1 MNMFKKRFVT
11 IYLTLLA
18 LVFCIPTAFASET
31 TSDENTLPFILLNK
45 NFAFIERTD
54 AVIIDAGKDVSG
66 SSISASDF
74 DVHVKATR
82 KVDPSFVAYDD
93 TREIMDVYTSQVND
107 SENPSDTGRYIVIDF
122 NDNGFG
128 DGGATNDGGYTF
140 DLQYT
145 VTYKGT
151 QIEYVDGTSIV
162 PEALVQ
168 TDVVS
173 PVLDQYQY
181 ANHDGLDY
189 SYFLNEEADGPLP
202 LVVFFHGGGQGNDI
216 YTPIRFSNGGTV
228 WANPENQEKYPTH
241 VLAPRNATT
250 VSSMHKVKAII
261 DGMIEDG
268 KVDPNRIYITG
279 FSMGGGS
286 TWTFLQTYPD
296 VAAAAAPLCPAGGP
310 GSVDNAMKVANLP
323 LWTFVDEEDF
333 LYNSVVNTD
342 RTYSPY
348 WNDSLLT
355 IIPFNQLNDP
365 PYNGHR
371 FDGHA
376 VWLPVYNEYVHPE
389 RGMLIDWLFSK
400 SKIKGIA
407 DVEVNTD
414 AGVAPVLPAAVAVE
428 VNRSADGVVTE
439 ERSVV
444 WNAIDPQL
452 YSAPGVFVVEG
463 TIEGMVE
470 KATATV
476 TVGSVATS
484 SAKLS
489 GPEAVQ
495 TGQDFDVIYGLQGLN
510 QEVYAQDITIEYD
523 ADKLE
528 LNGDVVSVDADKF
541 VIVETDEQE
550 GSIRILGIHL
560 NDSVNDPNQDLIKLS
575 FTAKATAGIA
585 NIEVTQLL
593 LADGEG
599 VEVEVDGDTHI
610 VQINKPT
617 VPGDFNNDDRV
628 SVGDLALLAKAY
640 GKTSDSPD
648 WDQVKKYDLNN
659 DGTIDIEDLVGLARL
674 ILTN

>member
-1 MNMFKKRFVT
+1 
-11 IYLTLLA
+11 
-18 LVFCIPTAFASET
+18 
-31 TSDENTLPFILLNK
+31 
-45 NFAFIERTD
+45 
-54 AVIIDAGKDVSG
+54 
-66 SSISASDF
+66 
-74 DVHVKATR
+74 
-82 KVDPSFVAYDD
+82 
-93 TREIMDVYTSQVND
+93 
-107 SENPSDTGRYIVIDF
+107 
-122 NDNGFG
+122 
-128 DGGATNDGGYTF
+128 
-140 DLQYT
+140 
-145 VTYKGT
+145 
-151 QIEYVDGTSIV
+151 
-162 PEALVQ
+162 
-168 TDVVS
+168 
-173 PVLDQYQY
+173 
-181 ANHDGLDY
+181 
-189 SYFLNEEADGPLP
+189 
-202 LVVFFHGGGQGNDI
+202 
-216 YTPIRFSNGGTV
+216 
-228 WANPENQEKYPTH
+228 
-241 VLAPRNATT
+241 
-250 VSSMHKVKAII
+250 
-261 DGMIEDG
+261 
-268 KVDPNRIYITG
+268 
-279 FSMGGGS
+279 
-286 TWTFLQTYPD
+286 
-296 VAAAAAPLCPAGGP
+296 
-310 GSVDNAMKVANLP
+310 MKVANLP

-389 RGMLIDWLFSK
+389 RGMLIDWLFSN

-674 ILTN
+674 ILMN